1 MNNKLKILI
10 TMGIAIGGIRA
21 AKANPL
27 QIQEARAELAR
38 INSSKGE
45 AQRTLAYA
53 KAAHEAL
60 KSAARRQQKA
70 LELLVKADEAKQ
82 LAQRNSV
89 NAVDNGKGAEAYYA
103 DQGAATGTALLIERP
118 RYIQEELEGYQRGS

>member
-1 MNNKLKILI
+1 MIVV
-10 TMGIAIGGIRA
+10 IAVIMIGGIRA
-21 AKANPL
+21 GKCNPL
-27 QIQEARAELAR
+27 QIQEARQELAR

-45 AQRTLAYA
+45 AARTLAYA

-70 LELLVKADEAKQ
+70 LEMLIKSDEAKQ

-89 NAVDNGKGAEAYYA
+89 NAVDNGKSAEAYYA
-103 DQGAATGTALLIERP
+103 DQGHSTGTALLIEKP
-118 RYIQEELEGYQRGS
+118 RYLEEAPYLQGS

>member
-1 MNNKLKILI
+1 MIVVAV
-10 TMGIAIGGIRA
+10 IASIGA

-53 KAAHEAL
+53 EAAYQAL
-60 KSAARRQQKA
+60 RSAARRQQKA

-89 NAVDNGKGAEAYYA
+89 NAVDNGHNSQAYFA
-103 DQGAATGTALLIERP
+103 DQGHSTGTALLIERP
-118 RYIQEELEGYQRGS
+118 RYVQEELEGYQRGS